1 MKIIKLNENIPDVKL
16 NIEPIENVEQG
27 PATEYDTEIST
38 LLIGLIN
45 SKWNFVSELN
55 NHLISLKDKNNE
67 EVSNTIAD
75 IRNDE
80 IKHIGEL
87 QNILKLY
94 SPNVAN
100 I

>member
-16 NIEPIENVEQG
+16 NIEPIENAEQG
-27 PATEYDTEIST
+27 PVTEYDTEIST

-67 EVSNTIAD
+67 EVSNTIEN

-87 QNILKLY
+87 QNVLKLY

>member
-1 MKIIKLNENIPDVKL
+1 MKIIKLNENISDVKL
-16 NIEPIENVEQG
+16 NIEPIESVEQG
-27 PATEYDTEIST
+27 PVTEYDTEIST

>member
-1 MKIIKLNENIPDVKL
+1 MKIIKLNENISDVKL
-16 NIEPIENVEQG
+16 NIEPIESVEQG
-27 PATEYDTEIST
+27 PVTEYDTEIST
-38 LLIGLIN
+38 LLIGLLN

>member
-1 MKIIKLNENIPDVKL
+1 MKIIKLNESISDVKL

-27 PATEYDTEIST
+27 PTTEYDTDIST

-55 NHLISLKDKNNE
+55 NDLISLKDKNNAQ
-67 EVSNTIAD
+67 VSNTIENM
-75 IRNDE
+75 RNDE

-87 QNILKLY
+87 QNVLKLY